1 MVVIFRCL
9 RLSLSKIIFCFL
21 TKKKEKRRG
30 ASQLRSCDNDN
41 LFLSINVSIFT
52 FF

>member
-21 TKKKEKRRG
+21 TKKKEKKKKKKG
-30 ASQLRSCDNDN
+30 VSQ
-41 LFLSINVSIFT
+41 
-52 FF
+52 